1 MYLRWQSR
9 KRRAPAYGRKQNVHW
24 VAVLVENVRV
34 GGKPTQRHIAYLGSI
49 TDSAIAI
56 VHQRCWFW
64 ESVTERLDRL
74 GRVSSEKRKSIEA
87 AIAKKVRRP
96 TKAQYDRCVREWE
109 NGLK

>member
-1 MYLRWQSR
+1 M
-9 KRRAPAYGRKQNVHW
+9 
-24 VAVLVENVRV
+24 VENVRV

-74 GRVSSEKRKSIEA
+74 GNRVSSEKRKSIEA

-96 TKAQYDRCVREWE
+96 TKAQYDRCLRDRDEWE
-109 NGLK
+109 KGLK